1 MRRAAESSRTPTLP
15 FSDAD
20 AAVIEDPVPVP
31 ADSAESTPTQVD
43 AAPAAAET
51 TQVPVEA
58 ALPQAD
64 AAPAQPDAASAAVD
78 EAQPSDLSALGVDDL
93 GSVEEGAPERV
104 VEWAGPSRPATA
116 LSWVETADVAES
128 SRPADLNAITM
139 DGPVTDLLADAKL
152 RPVVLRSRWLVPVG
166 TIATCAI
173 AYSASMLMWPLHEV
187 PPVVQPVEFA
197 TVAPEPAEIV
207 WPSVG
212 SAGLSMAG
220 VSSAAS
226 ATQAVPI
233 ASVTKVV
240 SSLMVLDRM
249 PLQLGEQG
257 PEFAFDYGDTLEYWD
272 YRIANQSALDVPVD
286 GMLTEYQLLQGTLMG
301 SANNYIDRLA
311 RELWG
316 SDQQFAQAAKTW
328 LAERGLGDITIVT
341 PSGFDEGNVAT
352 PEALLRLGE
361 RAMQNPVFAE
371 IVGTVS
377 AEIPGAGLVE
387 NTNGMLADP
396 GVVGIKTGT
405 LVGWN
410 LLTAKDV
417 TVGETTVHLYASV
430 LNQNDDAERLA
441 VTRSLFDQAEAA
453 LATISPA
460 VPAGTVVGEI
470 STPWGTSVDIV
481 SDEDATVVLWNGT
494 AASAAV
500 EFDLSNQREEGEDI
514 GTVTVTGPVDQ
525 ASVDASLAEEIAGPS
540 PWWRLTHPLELLGLS
555 SK

>member
-1 MRRAAESSRTPTLP
+1 MDVAP
-15 FSDAD
+15 DALD
-20 AAVIEDPVPVP
+20 E
-31 ADSAESTPTQVD
+31 
-43 AAPAAAET
+43 APAADLPPLRAEDSD
-51 TQVPVEA
+51 PVEE
-58 ALPQAD
+58 
-64 AAPAQPDAASAAVD
+64 SAA
-78 EAQPSDLSALGVDDL
+78 
-93 GSVEEGAPERV
+93 ERL

-116 LSWVETADVAES
+116 LSWLATTDVAES

-152 RPVVLRSRWLVPVG
+152 RPALLHGRWLVPLG
-166 TIATCAI
+166 TLATCAI
-173 AYSASMLMWPLHEV
+173 AYSASMLVWPLHEV
-187 PPVVQPVEFA
+187 PPMVQPVEFA
-197 TVAPEPAEIV
+197 TVASAPAEIV
-207 WPSVG
+207 WPSAG

-226 ATQAVPI
+226 ATQAVSI

-240 SSLMVLDRM
+240 SSLMVLDQM
-249 PLQLGEQG
+249 PLQVGEQG

-272 YRIANQSALDVPVD
+272 YRSANQSALDVPVD
-286 GMLTEYQLLQGTLMG
+286 GVLTEYQLLQGTLMG

-311 RELWG
+311 REIWG
-316 SDQQFAQAAKTW
+316 SDQQFAQAAESW
-328 LAERGLGDITIVT
+328 LAERGLDDITVVT
-341 PSGFDEGNVAT
+341 PSGFDEGNIAT

-417 TVGETTVHLYASV
+417 TVGDTTVHLYASV
-430 LNQNDDAERLA
+430 LNQSDDAERLA

-460 VPAGTVVGEI
+460 LPSGTVVGEI

-481 SDEDATVVLWNGT
+481 SDEDATVVLWDGTTAT
-494 AASAAV
+494 AAAT
-500 EFDLSNQREEGEDI
+500 FDLGDQRADGEDV

-525 ASVDASLAEEIAGPS
+525 ATVDASLAEEIAGPS